1 MIQLPCPL
9 CGLRSAHEFVC
20 MGEHSERPAQ
30 PEALDNAAWA
40 AHLYNRE
47 NPDAPVLEMWWHL
60 HGCRSWLRVRRDP
73 HSPNILGCETA
84 GLGP

>member
-1 MIQLPCPL
+1 MIELPCPF

-20 MGEHSERPAQ
+20 MGETSERPAQ

-40 AHLYNRE
+40 AHLYHRD

-60 HGCRSWLRVRRDP
+60 HGCRSWLRVHRDP
-73 HSPNILGCETA
+73 HSQDILGCKTA